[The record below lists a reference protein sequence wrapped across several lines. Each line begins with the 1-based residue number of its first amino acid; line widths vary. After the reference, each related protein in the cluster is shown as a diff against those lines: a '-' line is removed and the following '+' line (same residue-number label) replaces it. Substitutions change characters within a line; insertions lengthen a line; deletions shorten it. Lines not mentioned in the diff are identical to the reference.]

1 MKKKTFHTHAWHN
14 NLSNPRE
21 LKNERVSIE
30 HKQQKNEK
38 WKKKKTAQ
46 VDSLGKL
53 LSNEE
58 REKIDVTKH
67 RDSFF
72 FLWKRFHPTRR
83 RDPTFVSIKE
93 PFPFRSGNHFS

>member
-1 MKKKTFHTHAWHN
+1 MKEFQLNTNNKKM
-14 NLSNPRE
+14 
-21 LKNERVSIE
+21 KNE
-30 HKQQKNEK
+30 
-38 WKKKKTAQ
+38 KKKKTAQ

-93 PFPFRSGNHFS
+93 PFPFLSGNHFS